1 MKIFYLTILFAY
13 LSLATLPAKGRK
25 VYISPLPRTAVPD
38 GSVQAP
44 FSTIEEAL
52 SALSAGKEESA
63 ELILLDG
70 DHFLSEGIRLSGNTC
85 PVKELTIKALNLHK
99 AVLRLD
105 KPLAG
110 YLKPVTDDRIR
121 KRVRKEAADRI
132 REIDLEALGIRVE
145 TFPERFKAR
154 ENFPQLIYQEELLP
168 LSRYPNEGYLYMKK
182 VLDNFGNAERGGIFE
197 YDDPRHGAW
206 TEALPSGV
214 WFTGYWRIPW
224 QAWTVKIQEIDTVR
238 CIVTQA
244 VGIET
249 ENGKDVGIFGGIG
262 SKYDRPSGSGKENYY
277 VENLIEEIDRPGE
290 WCVDFTTHKIY
301 FLPPES
307 FDERQLSLVSHP
319 ATLFDITGM
328 KNLKLEGIILKNHLG
343 DGIRIAEGEKNLIA
357 GCSFRNILGN
367 AVSITG
373 GKEHRVQSSDF
384 SHIGRTCI
392 EVSGGDRPSLQTCG
406 HSIDNNYFTRF
417 GEIQQSYAPA
427 VKVGFYETGIGIH
440 EGNAVGIKVSHNLV
454 HNAPHAAFIYGGNLN
469 VLEYNEVFDIARKT
483 GDVGAFYARWDWTSR
498 GNVVRNNFIHHIPRA
513 NAIYGDDG
521 HAGDSIYNNVVYR
534 ALVGTIIGGGHYNYI
549 SHNLYA
555 GCTTAGIN
563 IDARGKQRNY
573 NAGNPDFA
581 DLFRLFR
588 IPEGTWD
595 NRFPGISTF
604 LECPHLEL
612 PQENEISDN
621 IFIDCKEGVRK
632 EGQEDDFRY
641 SRIGKNNCLQLPAPD
656 FDGVILHKDLKRIPE
671 VQPDERYELKKCGLY
686 TDHYR
691 TVLPDRKQ
699 LLDSIGKQ
707 EAGFDSLKDQQT
719 TNRHF

>member
-1 MKIFYLTILFAY
+1 MD
-13 LSLATLPAKGRK
+13 RK
-25 VYISPLPRTAVPD
+25 DT
-38 GSVQAP
+38 
-44 FSTIEEAL
+44 
-52 SALSAGKEESA
+52 
-63 ELILLDG
+63 G
-70 DHFLSEGIRLSGNTC
+70 DRHC
-85 PVKELTIKALNLHK
+85 P
-99 AVLRLD
+99 
-105 KPLAG
+105 P
-110 YLKPVTDDRIR
+110 Y
-121 KRVRKEAADRI
+121 
-132 REIDLEALGIRVE
+132 RE
-145 TFPERFKAR
+145 
-154 ENFPQLIYQEELLP
+154 
-168 LSRYPNEGYLYMKK
+168 
-182 VLDNFGNAERGGIFE
+182 
-197 YDDPRHGAW
+197 
-206 TEALPSGV
+206 
-214 WFTGYWRIPW
+214 
-224 QAWTVKIQEIDTVR
+224 
-238 CIVTQA
+238 A

-328 KNLKLEGIILKNHLG
+328 KNLKLEGIVLKNHLG

-427 VKVGFYETGIGIH
+427 VKVGFYETGIGVH

-498 GNVVRNNFIHHIPRA
+498 GNVVRNNFIHHVPRA

-555 GCTTAGIN
+555 GCTTAAVS

>member
-1 MKIFYLTILFAY
+1 M
-13 LSLATLPAKGRK
+13 
-25 VYISPLPRTAVPD
+25 
-38 GSVQAP
+38 
-44 FSTIEEAL
+44 
-52 SALSAGKEESA
+52 
-63 ELILLDG
+63 
-70 DHFLSEGIRLSGNTC
+70 
-85 PVKELTIKALNLHK
+85 
-99 AVLRLD
+99 
-105 KPLAG
+105 
-110 YLKPVTDDRIR
+110 
-121 KRVRKEAADRI
+121 
-132 REIDLEALGIRVE
+132 
-145 TFPERFKAR
+145 
-154 ENFPQLIYQEELLP
+154 
-168 LSRYPNEGYLYMKK
+168 
-182 VLDNFGNAERGGIFE
+182 
-197 YDDPRHGAW
+197 
-206 TEALPSGV
+206 
-214 WFTGYWRIPW
+214 
-224 QAWTVKIQEIDTVR
+224 
-238 CIVTQA
+238 
-244 VGIET
+244 
-249 ENGKDVGIFGGIG
+249 
-262 SKYDRPSGSGKENYY
+262 
-277 VENLIEEIDRPGE
+277 
-290 WCVDFTTHKIY
+290 
-301 FLPPES
+301 
-307 FDERQLSLVSHP
+307 
-319 ATLFDITGM
+319 
-328 KNLKLEGIILKNHLG
+328 
-343 DGIRIAEGEKNLIA
+343 
-357 GCSFRNILGN
+357 
-367 AVSITG
+367 
-373 GKEHRVQSSDF
+373 
-384 SHIGRTCI
+384 
-392 EVSGGDRPSLQTCG
+392 SGGDRPSLQTCG

-555 GCTTAGIN
+555 GCTTAGIS

-573 NAGNPDFA
+573 NAGNPDFT